1 MCDSMLSHMCIKAAR
16 RALPSLARLA
26 QARRDAALERVPPC
40 ELGAGVGLGEDLLE
54 AQPAR
59 APLATARGRPRSA
72 RSPWPFLDTFLPIPE
87 EELSPT
93 VLWNQSHT
101 V

>member
-1 MCDSMLSHMCIKAAR
+1 MCDSTLSHMCITAAR

-26 QARRDAALERVPPC
+26 QARRDAALERVPPR

-59 APLATARGRPRSA
+59 APPLREDGRARREAPGRS
-72 RSPWPFLDTFLPIPE
+72 SITFLPIPE